1 MTTRPE
7 SSIDHTTTRTAPVS
21 SWRAVLRGL
30 GDGSLGSAFTV
41 ALATGSRAENTA
53 TDAQPDIGAR
63 GATSSDEG
71 LGIIVE
77 PVDAMGTPKAGTS
90 AL

>member
-7 SSIDHTTTRTAPVS
+7 SSIDHTTIRTAPVS

-71 LGIIVE
+71 IIVE